1 MPKKEHI
8 NIVFVGHVDAGKST
22 TVGRILYETGR
33 VPEQVI
39 AKLREEAQRLGKA
52 TFEFAY
58 VMDRMKEERERGV
71 TIDISHQ
78 DFETNKYFFTIIDAP
93 GHKDFVK
100 NMITGASQADGAVL
114 VVSAKDGIQ
123 PQTIEHAAL
132 LKVLGIPQLIVLISK
147 MDAVN
152 YDKAT
157 YEKVKADV
165 QNLLKRFAYK
175 NVEQIPVI
183 PASSYFGDN
192 LVKKSDKMSWYNGPT
207 LFEALDTFTPPK
219 KPTDKPVRMPIQD
232 VYNIQGFGVVV
243 VGKVESGVL
252 KPGSKAVINPGGY
265 TVEVKKIETH
275 HQEIPEAVPGDNI
288 GANVKG
294 VEKTQVKRGFVLGDV
309 NNPPTVVKRFKA
321 QIAVLNHPSAIGV
334 GYTPVFHAHTTHFPA
349 KIVEIVAK
357 LDPKTGQPVNEKVE
371 FLKNGDVAIVI
382 VEPLKPVVLEK
393 ASDYPA
399 LGRFAIRDMNQ
410 TVAAGI
416 VIDVEKAQ

>member
-1 MPKKEHI
+1 MPKKEHL

-33 VPEQVI
+33 ISEQII
-39 AKLREEAQRLGKA
+39 AKLKEEAQRLGKA

-114 VVSAKDGIQ
+114 VVSAKDGVQ

-132 LKVLGIPQLIVLISK
+132 LKVLGISQLIVLISK
-147 MDAVN
+147 MDAVD
-152 YDKAT
+152 YSKET
-157 YEKVKADV
+157 YEKVKKDV
-165 QNLLKRFAYK
+165 QDLLKKFAYK
-175 NVEQIPVI
+175 DVDKIPVI

-192 LVKKSDKMSWYNGPT
+192 LVKKSDKTAWYNGPT
-207 LFEALDTFTPPK
+207 LFEALDTFVPPK
-219 KPTDKPVRMPIQD
+219 KPTDKPFRMPIQD

-243 VGKVESGVL
+243 VGKVEAGL
-252 KPGSKAVINPGGY
+252 IKPGTKAVINPGNMV
-265 TVEVKKIETH
+265 VEVKKIETH
-275 HQEIPEAVPGDNI
+275 HQELPEAGPGDNI
-288 GANVKG
+288 GINVKG
-294 VEKTQVKRGFVLGDV
+294 VEKNQIKRGFVLGDV
-309 NNPPTVVKRFKA
+309 NSPPTVVKSFTA
-321 QIAVLNHPSAIGV
+321 QIVVLNHPSAIGV

-349 KIVEIVAK
+349 RIVEIQAK
-357 LDPKTGQPVNEKVE
+357 VDPRTGQKLPDKVE
-371 FLKNGDVAIVI
+371 FLKNGDIAVVKI
-382 VEPLKPVVLEK
+382 EPLKPVVLEK
-393 ASDYPA
+393 VSEYPS

-410 TVAAGI
+410 TVAAGLVLDI
-416 VIDVEKAQ
+416 EKA